1 MIRRQT
7 ILLIAL
13 LIVVDLTVNSY
24 GCVFAQNLP
33 LQSEIEKMTSAEKIL
48 LYQNMQQDPVENM
61 VRSYLLPTHGHYRV
75 NNWERGAK
83 IYFGGI
89 LISVGLGISLET
101 VLQKNENE
109 GYMYAMIGGVITHI
123 WQIVDAGKQTKI
135 YNNNLH
141 KKLFGK
147 EPPSMSFKL
156 KPTYQGANLTMSY
169 AFD

>member
-1 MIRRQT
+1 MKK
-7 ILLIAL
+7 LLPHLLLAL
-13 LIVVDLTVNSY
+13 LVV

-48 LYQNMQQDPVENM
+48 LYQNMQQYPIDNM
-61 VRSYLLPTHGHYRV
+61 MRSYFLPTIGHYRV
-75 NNWERGAK
+75 HNWKRGAK
-83 IYFGGI
+83 LYFGGI

-123 WQIVDAGKQTKI
+123 WQIVDAGKETKK
-135 YNNNLH
+135 YNNNIYR
-141 KKLFGK
+141 KIFGK

-156 KPTYQGANLTMSY
+156 KPTHKSANLTMTYS
-169 AFD
+169 FK

>member
-1 MIRRQT
+1 MKEL
-7 ILLIAL
+7 LLIAL
-13 LIVVDLTVNSY
+13 FIV

-33 LQSEIEKMTSAEKIL
+33 LQSEIEEMTSAEKIL
-48 LYQNMQQDPVENM
+48 LYQNMQQYPIDNM
-61 VRSYLLPTHGHYRV
+61 MRSYFLPTIGHYRV

-109 GYMYAMIGGVITHI
+109 GYMYAMIGGAITHI
-123 WQIVDAGKQTKI
+123 WQIVDAGKETKK
-135 YNNNLH
+135 YNNNIYR
-141 KKLFGK
+141 KIFGK

-156 KPTYQGANLTMSY
+156 KPIYKGANLSMTYS
-169 AFD
+169 FK

>member
-1 MIRRQT
+1 MPMNCYK
-7 ILLIAL
+7 LLL
-13 LIVVDLTVNSY
+13 LAILTV

-33 LQSEIEKMTSAEKIL
+33 LQSEIEEMTSSEKIL
-48 LYQNMQQDPVENM
+48 LYQNMQQYPIDNM
-61 VRSYLLPTHGHYRV
+61 MRSYFLPTIGHYRV

-123 WQIVDAGKQTKI
+123 WQIVDAGKETKKYNRRLYKTI
-135 YNNNLH
+135 Y
-141 KKLFGK
+141 GK
-147 EPPSMSFKL
+147 EPSPISFKL
-156 KPTYQGANLTMSY
+156 QSTYNGANISMTYS
-169 AFD
+169 FK